1 MKKSRYYFVAEEE
14 RIINI
19 PQEFDQFAG
28 GGANA
33 VSFNQA
39 FDNDLLA

>member
-1 MKKSRYYFVAEEE
+1 MKKSRYYFLAEEE

-28 GGANA
+28 GGAKRCL
-33 VSFNQA
+33 VQPSFR
-39 FDNDLLA
+39 